1 MKKYLKFYLIMF
13 VALSISIFYNSIS
26 NAYVLNQQYVGYDCY
41 YDISSNAQQY
51 SRNLH
56 YAKKWNFSGSRVYVS
71 YRPGYGG
78 TNIFQTFEDRDRG
91 NYGVSYHYTSSYTQ
105 IVYYRAF
112 KNASETVKNE
122 VVVHEVGHALGL
134 SHTQPANDSRS
145 VMRAIGFNY
154 KPYPLSDDK
163 AGILAKY

>member
-56 YAKKWNFSGSRVYVS
+56 YAKRWNFSGSRVYVS

-78 TNIFQTFEDRDRG
+78 TNIFQTFKDRDRG
-91 NYGVSYHYTSSYTQ
+91 NYGVSY
-105 IVYYRAF
+105 YY
-112 KNASETVKNE
+112 E

-134 SHTQPANDSRS
+134 SHTQPANNSRS
-145 VMRAIGFNY
+145 VMREIGFNY

>member
-1 MKKYLKFYLIMF
+1 MF

-56 YAKKWNFSGSRVYVS
+56 YSKRWNFSGSRVYVS

-78 TNIFQTFEDRDRG
+78 TNIFQTFKIEI
-91 NYGVSYHYTSSYTQ
+91 GVIMESL
-105 IVYYRAF
+105 I
-112 KNASETVKNE
+112 
-122 VVVHEVGHALGL
+122 
-134 SHTQPANDSRS
+134 
-145 VMRAIGFNY
+145 I
-154 KPYPLSDDK
+154 
-163 AGILAKY
+163 ILLVILK

>member
-1 MKKYLKFYLIMF
+1 MKKYFKFYLIML
-13 VALSISIFYNSIS
+13 VVLCISVFYSS
-26 NAYVLNQQYVGYDCY
+26 VLNAYVFNQQYVGYNCY

-51 SRNLH
+51 SKNLH

-71 YRPGYGG
+71 YRAGYG
-78 TNIFQTFEDRDRG
+78 TNILQSFEDSDRG
-91 NYGVSYHYTSSYTQ
+91 AYGISYYGNSSYTQ

-112 KNASETVKNE
+112 KNASEIVKNE
-122 VVVHEVGHALGL
+122 TVVHEVGHALGL
-134 SHTQPANDSRS
+134 SHTQSANNSRS
-145 VMRAIGFNY
+145 VMRATGFNY